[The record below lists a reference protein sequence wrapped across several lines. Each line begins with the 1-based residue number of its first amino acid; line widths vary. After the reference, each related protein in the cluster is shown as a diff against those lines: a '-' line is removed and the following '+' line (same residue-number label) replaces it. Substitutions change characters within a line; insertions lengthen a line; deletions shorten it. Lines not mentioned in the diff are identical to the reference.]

1 MSTKSQLITSV
12 NGHLTEVI
20 DIADHRASML
30 DLINQ
35 LYPTEVFDSNTTE
48 TYTTKSGT
56 SIEYTIAF
64 LKQGNCVTIRLKVRN
79 ITSGSI
85 ASGTQIF
92 TFKTNEFKPKGGL
105 SSLPLKMVV
114 SNDSCSIELDA
125 NGIKLASSIAQ
136 STDFYFQFPNYLATD

>member
-1 MSTKSQLITSV
+1 MTKTELTTEIGSAITIIISRV
-12 NGHLTEVI
+12 KLLLGISKII
-20 DIADHRASML
+20 D
-30 DLINQ
+30 N
-35 LYPTEVFDSNTTE
+35 LYPSEVFDSNTTE

-64 LKQGNCVTIRLKVRN
+64 LKQGNCVTPRLKVRN
-79 ITSGSI
+79 VTSSSI

-105 SSLPLKMVV
+105 SSLPLKMVT
-114 SNDSCSIELDA
+114 SNGSCSIELDA